1 MALGDEPLLMAAISV
16 QGGMWRQTMVD
27 LLDQAGQWFAL
38 QDSQDKV
45 LVIRIGATEE
55 CVRFTE
61 RNGSLVIDIRKEH
74 GPLGV
79 LFGMAL
85 AKALGE
91 TSVVMGGETCPLT
104 PFNQNR
110 PELSGLDSKV
120 CADVA
125 VALGLKPAP
134 LVAKAHA
141 VRGVF
146 F

>member
-91 TSVVMGGETCPLT
+91 PSVVMGGETCPLT

-110 PELSGLDSKV
+110 PELSV
-120 CADVA
+120 WTRRC
-125 VALGLKPAP
+125 
-134 LVAKAHA
+134 
-141 VRGVF
+141 VRTLPWHWA
-146 F
+146 